1 MSGNVIT
8 DYSPSSLL
16 ARRMELGM
24 SQRELAEAV
33 GTTFVD
39 IAKWEM
45 SWNQYPHIASK
56 GGEVCFDKFFS
67 LYLEKHLINVDRTY
81 YRNLIAKAILY
92 QAIEQINKE
101 KGVKGY
107 LNIICNYVMA
117 TIAQKTNK
125 NLNLGNV

>member
-39 IAKWEM
+39 IAKWE
-45 SWNQYPHIASK
+45 IGAK
-56 GGEVCFDKFFS
+56 GIPEDTFGRLAFMLRC
-67 LYLEKHLINVDRTY
+67 NVNDLV
-81 YRNLIAKAILY
+81 NGGK
-92 QAIEQINKE
+92 
-101 KGVKGY
+101 V
-107 LNIICNYVMA
+107 
-117 TIAQKTNK
+117 
-125 NLNLGNV
+125 